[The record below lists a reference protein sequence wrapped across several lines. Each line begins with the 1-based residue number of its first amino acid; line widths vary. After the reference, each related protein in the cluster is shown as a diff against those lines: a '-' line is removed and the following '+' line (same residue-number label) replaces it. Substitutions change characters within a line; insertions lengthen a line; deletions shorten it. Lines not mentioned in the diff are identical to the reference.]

1 MAILTAMTAAQTDA
15 ATTDARVEIVRPDPA
30 TLLVRLAGDW
40 VVRSQVPDLVAEA
53 EAGGLAAEKKGR
65 GARRIGFDATRLEA
79 WDSILIAEVRRL
91 KVLCT
96 QRGVEVDLGGLP
108 EGAHHLIDLASAA
121 PERRPPRRRRSRHG
135 IVTALGSET
144 QMAGRAIGDM
154 LGFLGETIQALIAA
168 LRGRARYRRVD
179 VFQIVQE
186 NGPGALPIVGLVNFL
201 VGMIVAFIGA
211 TQLQRFGAEI
221 YVANLVGI
229 GMVREMGPMMTAII
243 LAGRTSAAFAAQ
255 LGTMQVN
262 EEISALRT
270 LGIPPMQF
278 LVLPRVIALVLMV
291 PLLVIYAN
299 VIGIFGGAIV
309 AAIKLQLSLTLFY
322 EQLIT
327 AVTIGDWAGGLVKAA
342 VFGVII
348 VLSGCL
354 RGMQAERSAS
364 AVGRA
369 ATSAVV
375 TAIVFIIATDAVFTT
390 IYTAL
395 GI

>member
-1 MAILTAMTAAQTDA
+1 MTAAARPAKTADARLEIARPDA
-15 ATTDARVEIVRPDPA
+15 ASLMLELSGA
-30 TLLVRLAGDW
+30 W
-40 VVRSQVPDLVAEA
+40 VLRRNVPDLVDAVERRGLA
-53 EAGGLAAEKKGR
+53 GSAGGGV
-65 GARRIGFDATRLEA
+65 RRIGIDAERLEA
-79 WDSILIAEVRRL
+79 WDSMLIAEMRRL

-96 QRGVEVDLGGLP
+96 ERGVELDLGGLP
-108 EGAHHLIDLASAA
+108 EGAHHLIDLATGA
-121 PERRPPRRRRSRHG
+121 PVAKPPRRSRSRHG
-135 IVTALGSET
+135 IVTAVGSECL
-144 QMAGRAIGDM
+144 MAARAIGDM
-154 LGFLGETIQALIAA
+154 VGFLGETIQALIAA
-168 LRGRARYRRVD
+168 VRGRARYRWAD
-179 VFQIVQE
+179 LFQIVQE
-186 NGPGALPIVGLVNFL
+186 NGPAALPIVGLVNFL
-201 VGMIVAFIGA
+201 VGMIIAFIGSI
-211 TQLQRFGAEI
+211 QLEKFSAEI

-229 GMVREMGPMMTAII
+229 GVVREMGPMMTAII

-262 EEISALRT
+262 EEISAFRT
-270 LGIPPMQF
+270 LGIQPMQF
-278 LVLPRVIALVLMV
+278 LVLPRVIALVAMV

-299 VIGIFGGAIV
+299 VIGIFGGAVV
-309 AAIKLQLSLTLFY
+309 AMFKLNISLTLFY

-327 AVTIGDWAGGLVKAA
+327 AVTITDWAGGLVKAA

-375 TAIVFIIATDAVFTT
+375 TGIVFIIATDAVFTT
-390 IYTAL
+390 VYIAL